1 MAIIT
6 LPEEAWADVEPGT
19 EALLERWLVSVGD
32 AVQAGQVV
40 AEAVLVKTSY
50 EIKAPAAG
58 VISAIRVGESDT
70 FGKDVALAELEA
82 TDGASTEASAAPSE
96 HAAML
101 SGSAGQA
108 SSTTSAT
115 SSAAAPAASAKA
127 IPLTGLRGSVARAM
141 SQAWQAPQVAIGVDV
156 DMTKALARRDALREQ
171 LQLPKLSITPLIAYA
186 TALALKQ
193 HPQLNALL
201 SEQGIEQR
209 DEINLSLAVSLD
221 EGLVTPVI
229 RNADQLS
236 FAELHKQIQDS
247 IGLARSGSL
256 PPSALQ
262 GGTFS
267 ISNLGMTGID
277 WFTPI
282 LNPPQIAILGVGS
295 ISERVV
301 MRDGQL
307 AQAPIMT
314 LTLVFDHRAIDGY
327 PAALF
332 LGSLKQL
339 LEGANF

>member
-1 MAIIT
+1 MAVIT
-6 LPEEAWADVEPGT
+6 LPEEAWTDVEAGT
-19 EALLERWLVSVGD
+19 EALLERWLVAVGD

-40 AEAVLVKTSY
+40 AEVVLVKTNY
-50 EIKAPAAG
+50 EISAPAAG
-58 VISAIRVGESDT
+58 VISAIKVAESDT
-70 FGKDVALAELEA
+70 FGKDAALAELET
-82 TDGASTEASAAPSE
+82 TDGASAEPSAAPSE

-101 SGSAGQA
+101 SGGAGQVSAAPSAA
-108 SSTTSAT
+108 SSPVT
-115 SSAAAPAASAKA
+115 PAASSKA
-127 IPLTGLRGSVARAM
+127 IPLSGLRGSVARAM

-156 DMTKALARRDALREQ
+156 DMSKALERRDVLREQ
-171 LQLPKLSITPLIAYA
+171 LQQPKLSITPLLVYA

-201 SEQGIEQR
+201 TEQGIEQR
-209 DEINLSLAVSLD
+209 SEINLALAVSLD
-221 EGLVTPVI
+221 DGLMTPVI

-236 FAELHKQIQDS
+236 FEELHKQIQDS
-247 IGLARSGSL
+247 IGQARAGSL
-256 PPSALQ
+256 PPSGLQ
-262 GGTFS
+262 GGTFT

-301 MRDGQL
+301 VRDGEF
-307 AQAPIMT
+307 AHASIMT

-339 LEGANF
+339 LEAANF